1 MVFVCY
7 EQTNSE
13 NHINKEY
20 VLQASYVILGLAL
33 FGVLQH
39 VHAESYQVTIL
50 PETSEQSLGLKLYP
64 EILPFKDGDTI
75 VWKNEDSVPHKM
87 TSGIGAH
94 PEYSGKFFKTSEIL
108 PGKTGTAKFDVK
120 GNFAFYYFC
129 ELHPWLSGKLVVE
142 TAAESQPETT
152 NPLTASKNEGDV
164 FISGQEHHD
173 FRKTAYDI
181 LIYHDNELVKSKS
194 GLLDETGAFAE
205 TIPAEMMSP
214 GKYTIKAVYGLPTQ
228 VAITNIEIS
237 SDTTIPKWIR
247 TDAKWWADGTITD
260 SEFVK
265 AIEYLAKEKIIKI
278 QKSDP
283 TNSKVIPTWLKSSAG
298 WWANGQITDSE
309 FTKSL
314 QYLSNAGIIQ
324 I

>member
-1 MVFVCY
+1 MFVCC

-13 NHINKEY
+13 NHANKEY

-33 FGVLQH
+33 FGILQYA
-39 VHAESYQVTIL
+39 HAESYQVTIL
-50 PETSEQSLGLKLYP
+50 PGTSEQSLGLKLYP

-87 TSGIGAH
+87 TSGIGTH

-108 PGKTGTAKFDVK
+108 PGKAGKAKFDVK
-120 GNFAFYYFC
+120 DNFAFYYFC

-142 TAAESQPETT
+142 TAKESQPETT
-152 NPLTASKNEGDV
+152 NPIDASKNNGEI
-164 FISGQEHHD
+164 FISGQEHYD
-173 FRKTAYDI
+173 FRKTAYDV
-181 LIYHDNELVKSKS
+181 LIYRGDELIKSKS

-205 TIPAEMMSP
+205 TIPIEMVSP

-237 SDTTIPKWIR
+237 SDTSIPQWIR

-265 AIEYLAKEKIIKI
+265 AIEYLAKEKVIKI
-278 QKSDP
+278 QKSDSA
-283 TNSKVIPTWLKSSAG
+283 NSKVIPAWLKSSAG
-298 WWANGQITDSE
+298 WWADGQITDSE

>member
-1 MVFVCY
+1 VVFVCY

-13 NHINKEY
+13 NHANKEY
-20 VLQASYVILGLAL
+20 VLQTSYLILGLAL
-33 FGVLQH
+33 FGILQYAY
-39 VHAESYQVTIL
+39 AESYQVTIL
-50 PETSEQSLGLKLYP
+50 PGTSDQNLGLKLYP
-64 EILPFKDGDTI
+64 EILPFKGGDTI

-108 PGKTGTAKFDVK
+108 PGKTGKAKFDVK
-120 GNFAFYYFC
+120 DNFAFYYFC

-142 TAAESQPETT
+142 TAEDSQPETS
-152 NPLTASKNEGDV
+152 NPISASKNGDSIS
-164 FISGQEHHD
+164 ISGQEHYD
-173 FRKTAYDI
+173 FRKTPYDV
-181 LIYHDNELVKSKS
+181 LIYHGDELVKSKG

-205 TIPAEMMSP
+205 TIAAGMMSP
-214 GKYTIKAVYGLPTQ
+214 GRYTIKAVYGLPTQ
-228 VAITNIEIS
+228 VAITNIEIN
-237 SDTTIPKWIR
+237 SDASIPKWIR
-247 TDAKWWADGTITD
+247 IDAKWWADGTITD

-278 QKSDP
+278 QKADS
-283 TNSKVIPTWLKSSAG
+283 TNDKVIPTWLKSSAG
-298 WWANGQITDSE
+298 WWASGQITDSE